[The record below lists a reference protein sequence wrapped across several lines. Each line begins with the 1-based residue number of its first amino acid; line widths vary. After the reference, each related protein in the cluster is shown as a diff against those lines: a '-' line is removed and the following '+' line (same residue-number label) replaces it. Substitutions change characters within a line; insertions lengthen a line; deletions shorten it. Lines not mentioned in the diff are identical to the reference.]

1 MEASVLGRIDRLL
14 GVVKA
19 LRESAEALIEKAEDG
34 PPGLWVWRTVDD
46 PESSRLSFAKAYD
59 AFENR
64 LGLMNDAMVDLE
76 DAGYAGEPRP
86 AKIRSQLLT

>member
-1 MEASVLGRIDRLL
+1 MEASVLVGPNRPTSRC
-14 GVVKA
+14 GQGPK
-19 LRESAEALIEKAEDG
+19 RKRREALIEKAEDG
-34 PPGLWVWRTVDD
+34 PPGLRVWRTVDD

-76 DAGYAGEPRP
+76 DAGYAGQPRP
-86 AKIRSQLLT
+86 AN